1 MSEEINIT
9 RSNIIGKC
17 DLKCMYNFLYHN
29 SVSTAQNNSTN
40 ISVSYEKKDT
50 PPVTYNSE
58 KYNVSRVQIFSPSI
72 HLYNGAKTNAE
83 IVIEHIPQNYAVKP
97 LYVFIPIK
105 QSDASTNASKIMQEI
120 ISNVSNTA
128 PSSGLSVN
136 IGTFNLNNIVPKKP
150 FASYMSNSGTN
161 NIVFTLI
168 DAISLSKSTL
178 DTLLKVIKPFS
189 WKPTGSGL
197 YYNSSGPNT
206 TTDIGDGLY
215 ISCNPT
221 GSSEETTQVTTEK
234 EPENPYNISNILED
248 PIVNAIFQIIVAC
261 LLFLIIFYIWN
272 YSYSIVDGA
281 QKVFGE
287 GADSD

>member
-9 RSNIIGKC
+9 SSNIIGKC

-29 SVSTAQNNSTN
+29 SVSTARNNGTN
-40 ISVSYEKKDT
+40 ISISYEKKDP

-58 KYNVSRVQIFSPSI
+58 KYNVSNVRIFSPSV
-72 HLYNGAKTNAE
+72 HLFNGRRTNAE
-83 IVIEHIPQNYAVKP
+83 ILISHNPENFGGKGFN
-97 LYVFIPIK
+97 VFIPIR
-105 QSDASTNASKIMQEI
+105 QSDAVTNATNIFQKI
-120 ISNVSNTA
+120 ISDVSNTA

-136 IGTFNLNNIVPKKP
+136 IGTLNLNNIVPKKP
-150 FASYMSNSGTN
+150 FVSYISNTGNN
-161 NIVFTLI
+161 NIVFGLI
-168 DAISLSKSTL
+168 DAIPLSKSTL
-178 DTLLKVIKPFS
+178 DTLLNVIQPFAMR
-189 WKPTGSGL
+189 PTGSGL

-261 LLFLIIFYIWN
+261 ILFLIIFYIWN
-272 YSYSIVDGA
+272 YSYGIVDGA

-287 GADSD
+287 GAESD